1 MKLSEIATIIGA
13 EFNGEDKNI
22 CSMNTLKDATDN
34 ELSFVSNTK
43 YIKDIAH
50 SNAAAIIVDAKT
62 KEFVPASSI
71 ALVVDNPYWQM
82 AVLSKSFAPPLEND
96 SLASPIIGKG
106 SNISAKAEIARGAQ
120 IGNNVTVM
128 AHAYIGTESII
139 GDNTVIYPNVTV
151 YRDCIIGKNCIIH
164 ANTTIGSDGFG
175 FATNHLGEHKKIYQN
190 GNAILE
196 DDIEIG
202 SSSVVDRAVFG
213 TTRIKKGVHIDNLVQ
228 IGHNCEV
235 GEYSVLVAQSG
246 LAGSTTLG
254 RNVVMGGQSATAGHL
269 SVAPFSKFAAR
280 SGITKDI
287 KENGKTYGGF
297 PLLEQKTWLKLQV
310 KIAKLLR

>member
-1 MKLSEIATIIGA
+1 MKLSEIAIIIGA

-22 CSMNTLKDATDN
+22 SSMNTLKDATED

-43 YIKDIAH
+43 YIKDISS
-50 SNAAAIIVDAKT
+50 SNAAAIIVDENT
-62 KEFVPASSI
+62 KEFVPSGSI
-71 ALVVDNPYWQM
+71 ALVVSNPYWQM
-82 AVLSKSFAPPLEND
+82 AVLSKSFAPPIEDN
-96 SLASPIIGKG
+96 SLPAPMIGKG
-106 SNISAKAEIARGAQ
+106 SNVSSKAEIARGAI
-120 IGNNVTVM
+120 IGENVTIM
-128 AHAYIGTESII
+128 AHVYIGAETTI
-139 GDNTVIYPNVTV
+139 GDNTIIYPNVSV
-151 YRDCIIGKNCIIH
+151 YRDCQIGSNCIIH

-175 FATNHLGEHKKIYQN
+175 FATNHLGEHQKIYQN
-190 GNAILE
+190 GNAVLE
-196 DDIEIG
+196 NNIEIG

-213 TTRIKKGVHIDNLVQ
+213 TTRIKTGVHIDNLVQ

-235 GEYSVLVAQSG
+235 GEYCVLVAQSG

-269 SVAPFSKFAAR
+269 SIAPFSKFAAR

-310 KIAKLLR
+310 KIAKLLK